1 MEKDLSSEKKI
12 HKQFNFSNI
21 NYSHNEVININTP
34 LEWNTFIDK
43 LSDYLV
49 LVKFS
54 AEWCKPCKK
63 INPTFQKLANRDDL
77 ICIEI
82 DVDAAEDISNVCEIK
97 QIPTFHFI
105 YNKKLLDELNSANK
119 DNLLNTFNNC
129 LKYIKKD

>member
-1 MEKDLSSEKKI
+1 MDKEENSKLFDFK
-12 HKQFNFSNI
+12 NI
-21 NYSHNEVININTP
+21 NYSYNEVINITTP
-34 LEWNTFIDK
+34 VEWNNFIDT

-49 LVKFS
+49 LVKFG
-54 AEWCKPCKK
+54 AEWCGPCKK
-63 INPTFQKLANRDDL
+63 ISPAFHELATRNDV

-82 DVDAAEDISNVCEIK
+82 DVDAAEDISNVCEIQ

-105 YNKKLLDELNSANK
+105 YNKKLLDELNSGNK